1 MMNGE
6 GEGGSET
13 LPEAVCLNDDKLD
26 GKGLTCKVS
35 NQQLLDR
42 NNDVSPVSSRYSSC
56 GESEFDRYCS
66 ANSAMG
72 TPSLCGSVGTFQDFT
87 DSDFGSIRSP
97 RVGDVGSLESFS
109 LGGKFERKFESKSSL
124 ALGKLGNYGQ
134 RSESHDVITGSKERN
149 NGNLE
154 QRLMTMENE
163 MHLYDEMD
171 DLPDEGGVQMW
182 KDNISSKRMPSTSTD
197 KSLSAETTE
206 EHMENVGVEEGSES
220 FMGVDQVNNVF
231 EGGRHLDECS
241 EGEISSHLEHSES
254 EGSMY
259 GYGSDNEEQ
268 AGGLPPRGYVHYSPE
283 KKSNSDDTLFMTSS
297 IAYGADD
304 WNDFTQETME
314 TPQDLFVIDEIQGH
328 NQNGIQSEGH
338 TSKSTYTQKQEYVK
352 DLHVDNQ
359 IDVSCDSPTYSM
371 THSMSHIDLLKHEE
385 DTLAIGKQAEDI
397 NQFKMEEVTRVEKVP
412 LMDVLHTKP
421 EVTKSSET
429 THDLTF
435 GDVSL
440 SLTQDVEDHVA
451 ETPKDHKPYSLPS
464 LPTINVEKRQNVT
477 PAPLDVPEDLEMAS
491 KVESY
496 ELNEFYDEVVYEMEE
511 ILLDSGESPA
521 ARFNRGR
528 NHHSHSNVSLPSR
541 DGSSTASTSTLNN
554 SPSFLQNPYKIDG
567 IQVIGA
573 SQKKGDVSLGERLVG
588 VKEYTVY
595 KLRVFSGPHQ
605 WEVERRY
612 RDFFTLYRRLKT
624 SFSNKGWELPS
635 PWSTVDRESRK
646 YFGNVSPGVVS
657 ERSVLIQECLQSILN
672 SKFSSSLPTSI
683 IWFLSPPN
691 NSPISPVSH
700 SQNLGQSISLI
711 VEIRPHKSMRQ
722 MLEAQHYTCAGCHK
736 HFDDGKTRLWEFVQT
751 LGWGKPRVCE
761 YSGQV
766 FCSNCHLNE
775 TAILP
780 ARVLHWWDFT
790 EYPVSQLAKSY
801 LDSTHD
807 KPMLCVSAVNP
818 FLFSKVPP
826 LQHVINVRKRI
837 GRMLPYVRC
846 PFRMSIYKGVGSRR
860 YILES
865 SDFFALKDLVDLS
878 KGIFSALPVMVETI
892 SKKIVDHITDECLI
906 CYDVGVPCGA
916 RQACD
921 DPSSL
926 IFPFQEGEVERCKS
940 CELVYHK
947 ACFKKMDTCPCGVH
961 LGARSIR
968 STNDVSAPP
977 NNLVQQGTESK
988 SSIGFLSGLLSKA
1001 SSSKF
1006 WGHKENDTV
1015 IPMGSL
1021 PSSSR

>member
-491 KVESY
+491 KVSY
-496 ELNEFYDEVVYEMEE
+496 DL
-511 ILLDSGESPA
+511 
-521 ARFNRGR
+521 
-528 NHHSHSNVSLPSR
+528 H
-541 DGSSTASTSTLNN
+541 
-554 SPSFLQNPYKIDG
+554 
-567 IQVIGA
+567 
-573 SQKKGDVSLGERLVG
+573 
-588 VKEYTVY
+588 
-595 KLRVFSGPHQ
+595 
-605 WEVERRY
+605 
-612 RDFFTLYRRLKT
+612 
-624 SFSNKGWELPS
+624 
-635 PWSTVDRESRK
+635 
-646 YFGNVSPGVVS
+646 
-657 ERSVLIQECLQSILN
+657 SILT
-672 SKFSSSLPTSI
+672 SL
-683 IWFLSPPN
+683 L
-691 NSPISPVSH
+691 
-700 SQNLGQSISLI
+700 LL
-711 VEIRPHKSMRQ
+711 
-722 MLEAQHYTCAGCHK
+722 L
-736 HFDDGKTRLWEFVQT
+736 
-751 LGWGKPRVCE
+751 
-761 YSGQV
+761 
-766 FCSNCHLNE
+766 
-775 TAILP
+775 
-780 ARVLHWWDFT
+780 
-790 EYPVSQLAKSY
+790 
-801 LDSTHD
+801 
-807 KPMLCVSAVNP
+807 
-818 FLFSKVPP
+818 FLFVC
-826 LQHVINVRKRI
+826 V
-837 GRMLPYVRC
+837 C
-846 PFRMSIYKGVGSRR
+846 
-860 YILES
+860 
-865 SDFFALKDLVDLS
+865 
-878 KGIFSALPVMVETI
+878 
-892 SKKIVDHITDECLI
+892 
-906 CYDVGVPCGA
+906 
-916 RQACD
+916 CD
-921 DPSSL
+921 SM
-926 IFPFQEGEVERCKS
+926 QK
-940 CELVYHK
+940 
-947 ACFKKMDTCPCGVH
+947 
-961 LGARSIR
+961 
-968 STNDVSAPP
+968 
-977 NNLVQQGTESK
+977 
-988 SSIGFLSGLLSKA
+988 
-1001 SSSKF
+1001 
-1006 WGHKENDTV
+1006 
-1015 IPMGSL
+1015 
-1021 PSSSR
+1021 